1 MARINTAPTLIT
13 LDNGLRLVHIHHRSS
28 ASALFGIVV
37 GAGSADDGA
46 NAGLAHFVEHTIFK
60 GTARRSSWHIIN
72 RMEAIGG
79 ELNAYTSK
87 EETVVYSLFPGSN
100 AARAVELIADL
111 AINSRFPA
119 TELDKERE
127 VVLDEIDSY
136 LDNPSEAVFDLFEER
151 LLAPSP
157 LAHNILGTRESV
169 RGLGSDDC
177 RRFLEC
183 NYTTGNTVAFY
194 SGPQTATTV
203 AALVG
208 RYFAAMPAG
217 ERRHAP
223 GQPDTTAV
231 HFETI
236 ERRPTHQAHVVTGV
250 ATPGLYSDER
260 YEVALLAN
268 ITGGPGMNSLL
279 NVALRE
285 RRGLVYNV
293 EASTAFFST
302 GGYMSVYFG
311 CDPADME
318 RCSKLCRQIFADIA
332 EGKTLTPRRLAAAKK
347 QYLGQLAVAS
357 ENRENTIV
365 NAARATLFYGR
376 PADPAKLREHIMQ
389 LDPTHIMR
397 RAETFA
403 QASLLAFVPEE
414 EGGVRS

>member
-1 MARINTAPTLIT
+1 M
-13 LDNGLRLVHIHHRSS
+13 HIHHRGS
-28 ASALFGIVV
+28 ASALFGLVV
-37 GAGSADDGA
+37 GAGSADDG
-46 NAGLAHFVEHTIFK
+46 NTAGLAHFVEHTIFK

-119 TELDKERE
+119 AELDKERE

-136 LDNPSEAVFDLFEER
+136 LDNPSEAIFDLFEER
-151 LLAPSP
+151 LLSPSP

-169 RGLGSDDC
+169 RALTSQDC
-177 RRFLEC
+177 RRFLES
-183 NYTTGNTVAFY
+183 NYTTGNCVAFY
-194 SGPQTATTV
+194 SGPQTVGTV
-203 AALVG
+203 APLVG
-208 RYFAAMPAG
+208 RHFATMPAG
-217 ERRHAP
+217 EQSHA
-223 GQPDTTAV
+223 QKKSDTPSS

-236 ERRPTHQAHVVTGV
+236 ENRPTHQAHVVTGV
-250 ATPGLYSDER
+250 TTPGLYSDER
-260 YEVALLAN
+260 YAVALLAN

-279 NVALRE
+279 NVDLRE

-293 EASTAFFST
+293 ETTTAFFST

-311 CDPADME
+311 CDPADMD
-318 RCSKLCRQIFADIA
+318 RCNKICRQIFADIA
-332 EGKTLTPRRLAAAKK
+332 DGKTLTPRRLAAAKK

-376 PADPAKLREHIMQ
+376 PAEPAAVRDHIMQ
-389 LDPTHIMR
+389 LDSTHLMS

-403 QASLLAFVPEE
+403 QASLLAFLPEE
-414 EGGVRS
+414 